1 MPEKNSRMENL
12 KDKEKKV
19 TSASTK
25 KTSEPSKTS
34 TKEAKSTSRKNTKD
48 HISKIDT
55 EKKVASKT
63 SGAKKTS
70 TKEVE
75 TKTEKS
81 KVKETT
87 NVQATQKAST
97 NSKTANKNVAVNKVP
112 TEKEKAT
119 NSLNKKST
127 TSNTK
132 KATNSTSTKKGAEKT
147 TTSKTKS
154 KSNLSSAKTE
164 KKNEVPAKKVEE
176 TKKVKKV
183 EAKKQEVEEIK
194 PKESAIISKIKSF
207 LKKIVEL
214 QEEAKKEK
222 LEQKEKVAKELEKK
236 ENKEI
241 AKEKKN
247 TYSMEYYD
255 LPYRYNETVVKI
267 LAQTPKRL
275 FVYWDVAD
283 SDRERYIKAFGE
295 NFFNDTYP
303 VLLIHNDDRNYT
315 FEVPINDFANSWYL
329 DINDSKSKYTIQ
341 LGRKFK
347 DQARLVTIN
356 REQVKD
362 ENIVLQND
370 YLPITTSNTLEVP
383 NDHILFENL
392 KPYVVYRNVK
402 NYNESIVD
410 ISNLEF
416 AKKMG
421 KIYNIY
427 EVYKEIYKKEM
438 EDESLL
444 DLLNPSSMSS
454 SSFK

>member
-1 MPEKNSRMENL
+1 MPENKSRTENL
-12 KDKEKKV
+12 KDKE
-19 TSASTK
+19 
-25 KTSEPSKTS
+25 
-34 TKEAKSTSRKNTKD
+34 
-48 HISKIDT
+48 
-55 EKKVASKT
+55 EKKVVSKNTNTTNKNNSKPNT
-63 SGAKKTS
+63 SKKTTS
-70 TKEVE
+70 TSKSTVNNTTKNNSTV
-75 TKTEKS
+75 TKTTEKLS
-81 KVKETT
+81 DKKVKWTSSTNKSAQNKKVGSTSTDKKVGEKQKTT
-87 NVQATQKAST
+87 SNNTKSVNKTTTKST
-97 NSKTANKNVAVNKVP
+97 NSSNTKT
-112 TEKEKAT
+112 TTAT
-119 NSLNKKST
+119 KTTKST
-127 TSNTK
+127 TKKIEDTK
-132 KATNSTSTKKGAEKT
+132 GKSTTKP
-147 TTSKTKS
+147 
-154 KSNLSSAKTE
+154 NV
-164 KKNEVPAKKVEE
+164 KKE
-176 TKKVKKV
+176 TKNKDIKDVKDVKK
-183 EAKKQEVEEIK
+183 EVKSEEIK

-207 LKKIVEL
+207 LKKIVEI

-222 LEQKEKVAKELEKK
+222 LEQKEKEAEK

-241 AKEKKN
+241 EKEKQH
-247 TYSMEYYD
+247 TYNIEYYD

-303 VLLIHNDDRNYT
+303 VLLIHNDDKNYT

-329 DINDSKSKYTIQ
+329 DINDPKSKYTIQ
-341 LGRKFK
+341 LGRKFRE
-347 DQARLVTIN
+347 QAKLVTIN
-356 REQVKD
+356 REQVRD
-362 ENIVLQND
+362 ENIIIQND

-402 NYNESIVD
+402 NYEEKVVD

-421 KIYNIY
+421 KVYNIY
-427 EVYKEIYKKEM
+427 EVYKEIYKNEM

>member
-1 MPEKNSRMENL
+1 MPENKSRTENL
-12 KDKEKKV
+12 KDKE
-19 TSASTK
+19 
-25 KTSEPSKTS
+25 
-34 TKEAKSTSRKNTKD
+34 
-48 HISKIDT
+48 
-55 EKKVASKT
+55 EKKVVSKT
-63 SGAKKTS
+63 TNNTKKNNSKPNTSKKTTSTSKSTVSNTTKNNSKVTKTTEKVSDKKVKGTSSTNKSAQNKKVGSTSTAKKVGEKQKTTS
-70 TKEVE
+70 NNTKSVNKTT
-75 TKTEKS
+75 TK
-81 KVKETT
+81 
-87 NVQATQKAST
+87 ST
-97 NSKTANKNVAVNKVP
+97 NSSNTKNITATKT
-112 TEKEKAT
+112 T
-119 NSLNKKST
+119 KST
-127 TSNTK
+127 TKKIEDTK
-132 KATNSTSTKKGAEKT
+132 GKSTTKP
-147 TTSKTKS
+147 
-154 KSNLSSAKTE
+154 NV
-164 KKNEVPAKKVEE
+164 KKE
-176 TKKVKKV
+176 TKNKDIKDVKDVKK
-183 EAKKQEVEEIK
+183 EVKSEEIK

-207 LKKIVEL
+207 LKKIVEI

-222 LEQKEKVAKELEKK
+222 LEQKEKEAEKLAKK

-241 AKEKKN
+241 EKEKQH
-247 TYSMEYYD
+247 TYNIEYYD

-303 VLLIHNDDRNYT
+303 VLLIHNDDKNYT

-329 DINDSKSKYTIQ
+329 DINDPKSKYTIQ
-341 LGRKFK
+341 LGRKFRE
-347 DQARLVTIN
+347 QAKLVTIN

-362 ENIVLQND
+362 ENIIIQND

-402 NYNESIVD
+402 NYEEKVVD

-421 KIYNIY
+421 KVYNIY
-427 EVYKEIYKKEM
+427 EVYKEIYKNEM

>member
-1 MPEKNSRMENL
+1 MPENKSRTENL
-12 KDKEKKV
+12 KDKE
-19 TSASTK
+19 
-25 KTSEPSKTS
+25 
-34 TKEAKSTSRKNTKD
+34 
-48 HISKIDT
+48 
-55 EKKVASKT
+55 EKKVVSKNTNTIKKDSSKNNT
-63 SGAKKTS
+63 SKKTTS
-70 TKEVE
+70 T
-75 TKTEKS
+75 S
-81 KVKETT
+81 KK
-87 NVQATQKAST
+87 ST
-97 NSKTANKNVAVNKVP
+97 NSINKSNNISKKVESVSDKSSKGVNNVNKN
-112 TEKEKAT
+112 TQ
-119 NSLNKKST
+119 NKKVGSE
-127 TSNTK
+127 SNTK
-132 KATNSTSTKKGAEKT
+132 KSATEKTKTSSNNVKNTNKSANKANNKTNSKSVTESKTTKNITQKTKDTKTKNSVKSNTKKDI
-147 TTSKTKS
+147 
-154 KSNLSSAKTE
+154 
-164 KKNEVPAKKVEE
+164 KNNDVKD
-176 TKKVKKV
+176 VKK
-183 EAKKQEVEEIK
+183 EVKSEEIK

-207 LKKIVEL
+207 LKKIVEI

-222 LEQKEKVAKELEKK
+222 LEQKEKEAEKLAKK

-241 AKEKKN
+241 EKEKQHAYN
-247 TYSMEYYD
+247 IEYYD

-275 FVYWDVAD
+275 FVYWDIAD

-303 VLLIHNDDRNYT
+303 VLLIHNDDKNYT

-341 LGRKFK
+341 LGRKFRE
-347 DQARLVTIN
+347 QAKLVTIN
-356 REQVKD
+356 REQVRD
-362 ENIVLQND
+362 ENIIIQND

-402 NYNESIVD
+402 NYEEKVVD

-421 KIYNIY
+421 KVYNIY
-427 EVYKEIYKKEM
+427 EVYKEIYKNEM

>member
-1 MPEKNSRMENL
+1 MPENKSRTENL
-12 KDKEKKV
+12 KDKE
-19 TSASTK
+19 
-25 KTSEPSKTS
+25 
-34 TKEAKSTSRKNTKD
+34 
-48 HISKIDT
+48 
-55 EKKVASKT
+55 EKKVVSKNTNTIKKDSSKNNT
-63 SGAKKTS
+63 SKKTTS
-70 TKEVE
+70 T
-75 TKTEKS
+75 S
-81 KVKETT
+81 KK
-87 NVQATQKAST
+87 ST
-97 NSKTANKNVAVNKVP
+97 NSINKSNNISKKVESVSDKSSKGVNNVNKN
-112 TEKEKAT
+112 TQ
-119 NSLNKKST
+119 NKKVGSE
-127 TSNTK
+127 SNTK
-132 KATNSTSTKKGAEKT
+132 KSATEKTKTSSNNVKNTNKSANKANNKTNSKSVTESKT
-147 TTSKTKS
+147 TKNITQKTKDTKTKS
-154 KSNLSSAKTE
+154 SVKSN
-164 KKNEVPAKKVEE
+164 
-176 TKKVKKV
+176 TKKDIKNDDVKDVKK
-183 EAKKQEVEEIK
+183 EVKSEEIK

-207 LKKIVEL
+207 LKKIVEI

-222 LEQKEKVAKELEKK
+222 LEQKEKEAEKLAKK

-241 AKEKKN
+241 EKEKQH
-247 TYSMEYYD
+247 TYNIEYYD

-303 VLLIHNDDRNYT
+303 VLLIHNDDKNYT

-341 LGRKFK
+341 LGRKFRE
-347 DQARLVTIN
+347 QAKLVTIN
-356 REQVKD
+356 REQVRD
-362 ENIVLQND
+362 ENIIIQND

-402 NYNESIVD
+402 NYEEKVVD

-421 KIYNIY
+421 KVYNIY
-427 EVYKEIYKKEM
+427 EVYKEIYKNEM

>member
-12 KDKEKKV
+12 KDKEKEAV
-19 TSASTK
+19 STPTK
-25 KTSEPSKTS
+25 KTSIAPKKASESSKTS
-34 TKEAKSTSRKNTKD
+34 TKEAKATSSKTTKKPIAKVD
-48 HISKIDT
+48 E
-55 EKKVASKT
+55 EKKTARKT
-63 SGAKKTS
+63 SS
-70 TKEVE
+70 TKEKNVE
-75 TKTEKS
+75 EA
-81 KVKETT
+81 KEIT
-87 NVQATQKAST
+87 NVQGTKKSST
-97 NSKTANKNVAVNKVP
+97 NSKTAKKNVAVNKVP
-112 TEKEKAT
+112 TEKGKAT
-119 NSLNKKST
+119 NSLAKKTTAST
-127 TSNTK
+127 TK
-132 KATNSTSTKKGAEKT
+132 KTANSTSTKKSTEKT
-147 TTSKTKS
+147 TTKATTSKAKS
-154 KSNLSSAKTE
+154 KSNLAPGKAE
-164 KKNEVPAKKVEE
+164 KKSEESTKKVEE
-176 TKKVKKV
+176 KKKID
-183 EAKKQEVEEIK
+183 AEEIK

-222 LEQKEKVAKELEKK
+222 IEQKEKAAKELEKK

-247 TYSMEYYD
+247 TYTMEYYD

-303 VLLIHNDDRNYT
+303 VLLIHNEDRNYT

-356 REQVKD
+356 RKQVKD
-362 ENIVLQND
+362 ENIILQND

-402 NYNESIVD
+402 DYKESVVD

>member
-1 MPEKNSRMENL
+1 MPEKNSRIENL
-12 KDKEKKV
+12 KD
-19 TSASTK
+19 
-25 KTSEPSKTS
+25 
-34 TKEAKSTSRKNTKD
+34 N
-48 HISKIDT
+48 
-55 EKKVASKT
+55 
-63 SGAKKTS
+63 
-70 TKEVE
+70 
-75 TKTEKS
+75 
-81 KVKETT
+81 
-87 NVQATQKAST
+87 
-97 NSKTANKNVAVNKVP
+97 
-112 TEKEKAT
+112 EKEKAT
-119 NSLNKKST
+119 VKASNSKKTNTTGKKNTTSKTTSKTTKAPEKTATSKTKKVVEKDNKPAKTSTTKSATKTTAKST
-127 TSNTK
+127 TSKGTK
-132 KATNSTSTKKGAEKT
+132 A
-147 TTSKTKS
+147 TSKTETKPKTDKVAETKASNTKTSTSKVSTSKVSVAKPKEDTKKTVAKSNS
-154 KSNLSSAKTE
+154 KSTTKKTTAQVAKKPDAKELEE
-164 KKNEVPAKKVEE
+164 KKK
-176 TKKVKKV
+176 TV
-183 EAKKQEVEEIK
+183 EAEEIK

-222 LEQKEKVAKELEKK
+222 LEQKEKEAKELAKK

-241 AKEKKN
+241 EKEKQN
-247 TYSMEYYD
+247 TYNLEYYD

-303 VLLIHNDDRNYT
+303 VLLIHNEDKNYT

-341 LGRKFK
+341 LGRKFR

-356 REQVKD
+356 KKQVKQ

-392 KPYVVYRNVK
+392 KPYVIYRNVK
-402 NYNESIVD
+402 DYQEKVVD

-438 EDESLL
+438 EEESLL

>member
-1 MPEKNSRMENL
+1 MPENKSRTENL
-12 KDKEKKV
+12 KDKE
-19 TSASTK
+19 
-25 KTSEPSKTS
+25 
-34 TKEAKSTSRKNTKD
+34 
-48 HISKIDT
+48 
-55 EKKVASKT
+55 EKKVVSKNTNTIKKDSSKNNT
-63 SGAKKTS
+63 SKKTTS
-70 TKEVE
+70 T
-75 TKTEKS
+75 S
-81 KVKETT
+81 KK
-87 NVQATQKAST
+87 ST
-97 NSKTANKNVAVNKVP
+97 NSINKSNNISKKVESVSDKSSKGVNNVNKN
-112 TEKEKAT
+112 TQ
-119 NSLNKKST
+119 NKKVGSE
-127 TSNTK
+127 SNTK
-132 KATNSTSTKKGAEKT
+132 KSATEKTKTSSNNVKNTNKSANKANNKTNSKSVTESKT
-147 TTSKTKS
+147 TKNITQKTKDTKTKS
-154 KSNLSSAKTE
+154 SVKSN
-164 KKNEVPAKKVEE
+164 
-176 TKKVKKV
+176 TKKDIKNNDVKDVKK
-183 EAKKQEVEEIK
+183 EVKSEEIK

-207 LKKIVEL
+207 LKKIVEI

-222 LEQKEKVAKELEKK
+222 LEQKEKEAEKLAKK

-241 AKEKKN
+241 EKEKQH
-247 TYSMEYYD
+247 TYNIEYYD

-303 VLLIHNDDRNYT
+303 VLLIHNDDKNYT

-341 LGRKFK
+341 LGRKFRE
-347 DQARLVTIN
+347 QAKLVTIN
-356 REQVKD
+356 REQVRD
-362 ENIVLQND
+362 ENIIIQND

-402 NYNESIVD
+402 NYEEKVVD

-421 KIYNIY
+421 KVYNIY
-427 EVYKEIYKKEM
+427 EVYKEIYKNEM

>member
-1 MPEKNSRMENL
+1 MPENKSRTENL
-12 KDKEKKV
+12 KDKE
-19 TSASTK
+19 
-25 KTSEPSKTS
+25 
-34 TKEAKSTSRKNTKD
+34 
-48 HISKIDT
+48 
-55 EKKVASKT
+55 EKKVVSKNTNTTKKNNSKT
-63 SGAKKTS
+63 NTSKKTTSTSKNTTNTTTKNNSKVVKNTEKVSDKKVKGASSTNKNTSNKKLENTNTAKK
-70 TKEVE
+70 VG
-75 TKTEKS
+75 EKS
-81 KVKETT
+81 KTT
-87 NVQATQKAST
+87 SNNAKNANKTTTKST
-97 NSKTANKNVAVNKVP
+97 NSSNIKNATATKTTKN
-112 TEKEKAT
+112 T
-119 NSLNKKST
+119 
-127 TSNTK
+127 TK
-132 KATNSTSTKKGAEKT
+132 KIEDTKVKSATKPN
-147 TTSKTKS
+147 
-154 KSNLSSAKTE
+154 
-164 KKNEVPAKKVEE
+164 AKKD
-176 TKKVKKV
+176 TKNKDVKDVKK
-183 EAKKQEVEEIK
+183 EVKSEEIK

-207 LKKIVEL
+207 LKKIVEI

-222 LEQKEKVAKELEKK
+222 LEQKEKEAEKLAKK

-241 AKEKKN
+241 EKEKQH
-247 TYSMEYYD
+247 TYNIEYYD

-303 VLLIHNDDRNYT
+303 VLLIHNDDKNYT

-329 DINDSKSKYTIQ
+329 DINDPKSKYTIQ
-341 LGRKFK
+341 LGRKFRE
-347 DQARLVTIN
+347 QAKLVTIN

-362 ENIVLQND
+362 ENIIIQND

-402 NYNESIVD
+402 NYEEKVVD

-421 KIYNIY
+421 KVYNIY
-427 EVYKEIYKKEM
+427 EVYKEIYKNEM

>member
-1 MPEKNSRMENL
+1 MPENKSRTENL
-12 KDKEKKV
+12 KDKE
-19 TSASTK
+19 
-25 KTSEPSKTS
+25 
-34 TKEAKSTSRKNTKD
+34 
-48 HISKIDT
+48 
-55 EKKVASKT
+55 EKKVVSKNTNTIKKDSSRNNT
-63 SGAKKTS
+63 SKKTTS
-70 TKEVE
+70 T
-75 TKTEKS
+75 S
-81 KVKETT
+81 KK
-87 NVQATQKAST
+87 ST
-97 NSKTANKNVAVNKVP
+97 NSIKKSNNISKKVESVSDKSSKGVNNVNKNTQNKKVGSESNTKKSATEKTKTSSNNIKNTNKTANKANNK
-112 TEKEKAT
+112 T
-119 NSLNKKST
+119 NSKSVT
-127 TSNTK
+127 ES
-132 KATNSTSTKKGAEKT
+132 KT
-147 TTSKTKS
+147 TKNITQKTKDTKTKS
-154 KSNLSSAKTE
+154 SVKSN
-164 KKNEVPAKKVEE
+164 AKKDIK
-176 TKKVKKV
+176 TKEDVKDVKK
-183 EAKKQEVEEIK
+183 EVKSEEIK

-207 LKKIVEL
+207 LKKIVEI

-222 LEQKEKVAKELEKK
+222 LEQKEKEAEKLAKK

-241 AKEKKN
+241 EKEKQH
-247 TYSMEYYD
+247 TYNIEYYD

-283 SDRERYIKAFGE
+283 RDRERYIKAFGE

-303 VLLIHNDDRNYT
+303 VLLIHNDDKNYT

-329 DINDSKSKYTIQ
+329 DINDPKSKYTIQ
-341 LGRKFK
+341 LGRKFRE
-347 DQARLVTIN
+347 QAKLVTIN
-356 REQVKD
+356 REQVRD
-362 ENIVLQND
+362 ENIIIQND

-402 NYNESIVD
+402 NYEEKVVD

-421 KIYNIY
+421 KVYNIY
-427 EVYKEIYKKEM
+427 EVYKEIYKNEM

>member
-1 MPEKNSRMENL
+1 MPENKSRTENL
-12 KDKEKKV
+12 KDKE
-19 TSASTK
+19 
-25 KTSEPSKTS
+25 
-34 TKEAKSTSRKNTKD
+34 
-48 HISKIDT
+48 
-55 EKKVASKT
+55 EKKVVSKNTNTIKNDSSKNNT
-63 SGAKKTS
+63 SKKTTSTSKSTVNSTTKNNSKVTKATEKVSDKKVKGTSSTNKSAQNKKDGSTSTAKKVGEKQKTTS
-70 TKEVE
+70 NNVKSVNKTTTK
-75 TKTEKS
+75 
-81 KVKETT
+81 
-87 NVQATQKAST
+87 ST
-97 NSKTANKNVAVNKVP
+97 NSSNIKNITATKT
-112 TEKEKAT
+112 T
-119 NSLNKKST
+119 KST
-127 TSNTK
+127 TKKIEDTK
-132 KATNSTSTKKGAEKT
+132 GKSTTKP
-147 TTSKTKS
+147 
-154 KSNLSSAKTE
+154 NV
-164 KKNEVPAKKVEE
+164 KKE
-176 TKKVKKV
+176 TKNKDINDVKDVKK
-183 EAKKQEVEEIK
+183 EVKSEEIK

-207 LKKIVEL
+207 LKKIVEI

-222 LEQKEKVAKELEKK
+222 LEQKEKEAEKLAKK

-241 AKEKKN
+241 EKEKQHAYN
-247 TYSMEYYD
+247 IEYYD

-275 FVYWDVAD
+275 FVYWDIAD

-303 VLLIHNDDRNYT
+303 VLLIHNDDKNYT

-341 LGRKFK
+341 LGRKFRE
-347 DQARLVTIN
+347 QAKLVTIN
-356 REQVKD
+356 REQVRD
-362 ENIVLQND
+362 ENIIIQND

-402 NYNESIVD
+402 NYEEKVVD

-421 KIYNIY
+421 KVYNIY
-427 EVYKEIYKKEM
+427 EVYKEIYKNEM

>member
-12 KDKEKKV
+12 KDKEKEKSV
-19 TSASTK
+19 VSTSTK
-25 KTSEPSKTS
+25 KASVASKKNSEPNKASTRGKKATSSKTTKKPIAKVDEEKKTARKTSS
-34 TKEAKSTSRKNTKD
+34 TKEKNV
-48 HISKIDT
+48 
-55 EKKVASKT
+55 EE
-63 SGAKKTS
+63 AKKI
-70 TKEVE
+70 
-75 TKTEKS
+75 
-81 KVKETT
+81 T
-87 NVQATQKAST
+87 NVQGTKKSST
-97 NSKTANKNVAVNKVP
+97 NSKTAKKNVAVNKVP
-112 TEKEKAT
+112 TEKGKAT
-119 NSLNKKST
+119 NSLAKKTTAST
-127 TSNTK
+127 TK
-132 KATNSTSTKKGAEKT
+132 KTANSTSTKKSTEKT
-147 TTSKTKS
+147 TTKATTSKAKS
-154 KSNLSSAKTE
+154 KSNLAPGKAEKKTE
-164 KKNEVPAKKVEE
+164 ESTKKVEE
-176 TKKVKKV
+176 KKKID
-183 EAKKQEVEEIK
+183 AEEIK

-222 LEQKEKVAKELEKK
+222 IEQKEKAAKELEKK

-247 TYSMEYYD
+247 TYTMEYYD

-303 VLLIHNDDRNYT
+303 VLLIHNEDRNYT

-356 REQVKD
+356 RKQVKD
-362 ENIVLQND
+362 ENIILQND

-402 NYNESIVD
+402 DYKESVVD

-421 KIYNIY
+421 TIYNIY
-427 EVYKEIYKKEM
+427 KVYKEIYKKEM